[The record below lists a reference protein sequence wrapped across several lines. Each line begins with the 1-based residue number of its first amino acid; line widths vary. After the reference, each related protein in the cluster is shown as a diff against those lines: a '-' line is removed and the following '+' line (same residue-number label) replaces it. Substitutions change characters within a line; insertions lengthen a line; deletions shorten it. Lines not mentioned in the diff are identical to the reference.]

1 MSLFNNIEKPTIHQV
16 IKTHG
21 FIRIPCVY
29 DGISAKIAEQS
40 GFPAVA
46 FSGNAVSASLLGMPD
61 LGVLGMSENI
71 EHVSKISRNLK
82 VPVICDADTGYGG
95 VMNVIRT
102 VRDFEASGISGIHIE
117 DQVTPK
123 RCGLLPQGI
132 PVISQDEQIIKIKAA
147 IEARSS
153 KDFYIIARTDA
164 KSMHGLEEAC
174 RRAKAYVHAGA
185 DAAIVMGANTPDE
198 LRYASQVIQAPLV
211 TVIQETPPT
220 TLLTDELLREVG
232 CVIALHAGVARYAAV
247 KALQTALK
255 TLSETGSTASVSSMM
270 SSFEEYNS
278 VLGLD
283 QWLNIE
289 NHFLG

>member
-1 MSLFNNIEKPTIHQV
+1 MSLFNNSEKLTIHQM
-16 IKTHG
+16 IKRHG
-21 FIRIPCVY
+21 FVRIPCVY
-29 DGISAKIAEQS
+29 DGLSAKIAEQS

-71 EHVSKISRNLK
+71 EHVSKITRNLR
-82 VPVICDADTGYGG
+82 VPVVCDADTGYGG

-102 VRDFEASGISGIHIE
+102 VRDFESAGISGIHIE

-132 PVISQDEQIIKIKAA
+132 PVISQDEQVIKIKAA

-174 RRAKAYVHAGA
+174 KRAKAYIHAGA
-185 DAAIVMGANTPDE
+185 NAAIVMGANTPEE

-211 TVIQETPPT
+211 TVIQEAPPT

-232 CVIALHAGVARYAAV
+232 CVMALHAGVARYAVV
-247 KALQTALK
+247 KALQTVMA
-255 TLSETGSTASVSSMM
+255 TLRESGSTSSVSSMM
-270 SSFEEYNS
+270 SSFDDYNK
-278 VLGLD
+278 VLELD

-289 NHFLG
+289 KHFLD

>member
-1 MSLFNNIEKPTIHQV
+1 MSLFNNSEKLTIHQM
-16 IKTHG
+16 IKMHG
-21 FIRIPCVY
+21 FVRIPCVY
-29 DGISAKIAEQS
+29 DGLSAKIAEQS

-71 EHVSKISRNLK
+71 EHVSKITRSLR
-82 VPVICDADTGYGG
+82 VPVVCDADTGYGG
-95 VMNVIRT
+95 VMNVMRT
-102 VRDFEASGISGIHIE
+102 VRDFESAGISGIHIE

-132 PVISQDEQIIKIKAA
+132 PVISQDEQVIKIKAA

-174 RRAKAYVHAGA
+174 KRAKAYIHAGA
-185 DAAIVMGANTPDE
+185 DAAIVMGANTPEE
-198 LRYASQVIQAPLV
+198 LLYASQVIQAPLV
-211 TVIQETPPT
+211 TVIQEVPPT

-232 CVIALHAGVARYAAV
+232 CVIALHAGVARYAVV
-247 KALQTALK
+247 KALQTVMA
-255 TLSETGSTASVSSMM
+255 TLRESGSTSSVSSMM
-270 SSFEEYNS
+270 SSFDDYNK
-278 VLGLD
+278 VLELD
-283 QWLNIE
+283 RWLNIE
-289 NHFLG
+289 KHFLD